1 MVLNKANEFS
11 KFIGFHPDVE
21 LIRNVH
27 VKDEEAVKF
36 DVNAE
41 SIVFK
46 LKNDKDIFVL
56 SPFLNDEIDSAIIN
70 RIKTAKNH
78 LWIDDLD
85 DWIDDFTITSTEW
98 VGFVDDITD
107 NKLCPFLNDL
117 KKFFNGDDDFIDINK
132 VKHNIKVDFKTP
144 SFD

>member
-1 MVLNKANEFS
+1 MVLNKNNEFS

-21 LIRNVH
+21 LVRNVH
-27 VKDEEAVKF
+27 VKDDEAAKF

-56 SPFLNDEIDSAIIN
+56 SPFLKDGIDSAIIN
-70 RIKTAKNH
+70 RIETAKNH

-85 DWIDDFTITSTEW
+85 DWINDFTITSTEW

-117 KKFFNGDDDFIDINK
+117 IKFFNGDDFVDINETE
-132 VKHNIKVDFKTP
+132 HNIKEDLI
-144 SFD
+144 